1 MNKPK
6 IIKVEKKPK
15 ICPNCKGRV
24 VKILYGEPTDEAM
37 EESENKKIIIGGCCI
52 SDDDPQWGCVDCDYK
67 FLKVS
72 NKELDQI

>member
-1 MNKPK
+1 MDTPK

-15 ICPNCKGRV
+15 ICPYCKGKV

-52 SDDDPQWGCVDCDYK
+52 SDDNLQWGCVDCDCS

-72 NKELDQI
+72 NKELD

>member
-1 MNKPK
+1 MDTPK

-15 ICPNCKGRV
+15 ICPYCKGKV

-52 SDDDPQWGCVDCDYK
+52 SDDDPQWGCVDCDRS

-72 NKELDQI
+72 NKELD